1 MRKFILKKRHFV
13 YKSRYLESVNK
24 TDLLLMDFTSQWR
37 KTEINQYTQQVNK
50 LYIVLENDENRAREG
65 RQSRAVQVAI

>member
-1 MRKFILKKRHFV
+1 M

-24 TDLLLMDFTSQWR
+24 TDLCYEFYISME

-65 RQSRAVQVAI
+65 R

>member
-1 MRKFILKKRHFV
+1 
-13 YKSRYLESVNK
+13 
-24 TDLLLMDFTSQWR
+24 MDFTSQWR

-50 LYIVLENDENRAREG
+50 LYIVLENDENRAGEG